1 MPDVYTWIALAVAG
15 TGFVLG
21 IQVLGITGGFFLIV
35 LVLGSLAAVAALAGS
50 RTRRRLARREP
61 RFRPTDE
68 VFHDPVSGAVTRVHV
83 DSDTGER
90 RYWDDR

>member
-1 MPDVYTWIALAVAG
+1 MPDVYTWIALAFAG
-15 TGFVLG
+15 TAFVLG
-21 IQVLGITGGFFLIV
+21 IKVLGITVGVALIV
-35 LVLGSLAAVAALAGS
+35 IVLGSLTAITALAGS

-68 VFHDPVSGAVTRVHV
+68 VFHDPGSGAVTRVHV
-83 DSDTGER
+83 DSNTGER